1 MHKND
6 STAKN
11 AASRKINSNIV
22 YEAEAEEGDT
32 QQSQYELNT
41 LSIFSYVRF
50 AWEGNSVSAFQ

>member
-22 YEAEAEEGDT
+22 SLLMFCVLNVSDAESEG
-32 QQSQYELNT
+32 QEVY
-41 LSIFSYVRF
+41 
-50 AWEGNSVSAFQ
+50 